1 MGDGNILLKSI
12 SGDINVNGKLTAL
25 NDRVTLEARNGTFTL
40 AAPPVSIDAE
50 ILVYYVL
57 TPPTY
62 SPGQVPTIVAANG
75 DLTISQSGPITFGGY
90 TTDGNI
96 TITGTSVTINGLLQ
110 TTGIGKTV
118 LITATAGDIA
128 FVAAGAIDNA
138 PALLGTTTLSA
149 TGTITALAGAKVSG
163 ATTSLTVGQ
172 AVTFPGT
179 IDATTLN
186 ATGAGT
192 AISLTGSN
200 TLGTV
205 GITKGSDVVV
215 NDTTG
220 PLALS
225 GITATGSV
233 TVTAAGAVTQT
244 GGISGGALSVIANGN
259 PITLNTQNNSVTSF
273 ASSNGAGNIA
283 FKDTAG
289 GLALA
294 VVTGGTVTI
303 NAVGAVSQTG
313 AVNVG
318 AFTVNA
324 AGNGITL
331 NTQNNAVTSFA
342 SSNGVGNIAF
352 KDTAGGLVL
361 AGVTGGTVTIDAVGA
376 VSQTGAVNATAL
388 VVNAVGKAITL
399 NTQANTLGSFSSS
412 NAGGSITLADTSGDL
427 TLDTITSGPLTVV
440 AAGKVLAN
448 QVQVTGAATITTAN
462 GGGLDVG
469 PLANGRLTSTGQ
481 LDLRGVQGQVRLI
494 NGGQI
499 SGSPILVN
507 STYTINV
514 GGVIT
519 TTDQLNQAV
528 ATVNT
533 MPTIVGSTYEIL
545 VGANLVLSQTI
556 VANRPMTLRGT
567 SGAITLNGS
576 ATATTGMT
584 VNAGGS
590 GSRITS
596 LAFSG
601 FSGTGVQLNA
611 AQNVAVSGVTV
622 NYSGYGLS
630 VSGASTGSTVRGNV
644 FNFCPN
650 AIVLTSATGVTIG
663 GTAAGQ
669 PNRINSSARA
679 GVFATGFCTGSSVIK
694 TVFLQTPT
702 PYTVRA
708 ARNIRIVN

>member
-1 MGDGNILLKSI
+1 M
-12 SGDINVNGKLTAL
+12 
-25 NDRVTLEARNGTFTL
+25 
-40 AAPPVSIDAE
+40 
-50 ILVYYVL
+50 
-57 TPPTY
+57 
-62 SPGQVPTIVAANG
+62 
-75 DLTISQSGPITFGGY
+75 
-90 TTDGNI
+90 
-96 TITGTSVTINGLLQ
+96 
-110 TTGIGKTV
+110 
-118 LITATAGDIA
+118 
-128 FVAAGAIDNA
+128 
-138 PALLGTTTLSA
+138 
-149 TGTITALAGAKVSG
+149 
-163 ATTSLTVGQ
+163 
-172 AVTFPGT
+172 
-179 IDATTLN
+179 
-186 ATGAGT
+186 
-192 AISLTGSN
+192 
-200 TLGTV
+200 
-205 GITKGSDVVV
+205 
-215 NDTTG
+215 
-220 PLALS
+220 
-225 GITATGSV
+225 
-233 TVTAAGAVTQT
+233 
-244 GGISGGALSVIANGN
+244 
-259 PITLNTQNNSVTSF
+259 
-273 ASSNGAGNIA
+273 
-283 FKDTAG
+283 
-289 GLALA
+289 
-294 VVTGGTVTI
+294 
-303 NAVGAVSQTG
+303 
-313 AVNVG
+313 G

-702 PYTVRA
+702 PYNVRA

>member
-1 MGDGNILLKSI
+1 VG
-12 SGDINVNGKLTAL
+12 
-25 NDRVTLEARNGTFTL
+25 TL
-40 AAPPVSIDAE
+40 A
-50 ILVYYVL
+50 
-57 TPPTY
+57 
-62 SPGQVPTIVAANG
+62 
-75 DLTISQSGPITFGGY
+75 
-90 TTDGNI
+90 
-96 TITGTSVTINGLLQ
+96 
-110 TTGIGKTV
+110 
-118 LITATAGDIA
+118 
-128 FVAAGAIDNA
+128 
-138 PALLGTTTLSA
+138 
-149 TGTITALAGAKVSG
+149 
-163 ATTSLTVGQ
+163 
-172 AVTFPGT
+172 
-179 IDATTLN
+179 
-186 ATGAGT
+186 
-192 AISLTGSN
+192 
-200 TLGTV
+200 
-205 GITKGSDVVV
+205 
-215 NDTTG
+215 
-220 PLALS
+220 
-225 GITATGSV
+225 
-233 TVTAAGAVTQT
+233 
-244 GGISGGALSVIANGN
+244 
-259 PITLNTQNNSVTSF
+259 
-273 ASSNGAGNIA
+273 
-283 FKDTAG
+283 
-289 GLALA
+289 
-294 VVTGGTVTI
+294 
-303 NAVGAVSQTG
+303 
-313 AVNVG
+313 
-318 AFTVNA
+318 
-324 AGNGITL
+324 
-331 NTQNNAVTSFA
+331 
-342 SSNGVGNIAF
+342 
-352 KDTAGGLVL
+352 L

-388 VVNAVGKAITL
+388 TVNAAGKAITL

-412 NAGGSITLADTSGDL
+412 NAGGSIALTDTSGDL
-427 TLDTITSGPLTVV
+427 TLNTITSGPLTVV

-499 SGSPILVN
+499 NGSPILVN

-567 SGAITLNGS
+567 SAAITLNGS
-576 ATATTGMT
+576 ATATTGMSIG
-584 VNAGGS
+584 AGGS
-590 GSRITS
+590 GSRVTS

-601 FSGTGVQLNA
+601 FTGTGIQLSN

-630 VSGASTGSTVRGNV
+630 VAGTSTGSTVRGST

-650 AIVLTSATGVTIG
+650 AIVLSSATGVTIG

-694 TVFLQTPT
+694 TSFSNTP
-702 PYTVRA
+702 VRYNTTSS
-708 ARNIRIVN
+708 RNLRVVQ